1 MLALQ
6 EASVIGVADRDAQAT
21 RRPPLVNLHTA
32 AGFGNAL
39 GNLVTAF
46 PNHTPLIVTAGQQTR
61 EMLLMEPWL
70 SNIEP
75 ENFRK
80 PWVKWAYQ
88 PVRPQDV
95 PATFMRAYA
104 AAVQP
109 PASSVF
115 LSLPLDD
122 WEAPALGPAELRTV
136 ATRIAPDPS
145 RLAALAKAIDAS
157 THPALVFGAAVAH
170 GSGWA
175 QAVALAEQLDTPVCG
190 RSGVRASPVPPKRI
204 RCTSVDC
211 RSPKDRS
218 PRGWR
223 AMASSSW
230 ERRCSGIT
238 AHTCPMAPSCGK
250 LPTTAGRRRA
260 PRLAT
265 ACSRMR
271 SWRSVNSPS
280 WWPNAKGNVH
290 SRRRRNIGW
299 HHIRRAPGQSAKR
312 YLPVPFSTSQPI
324 QYLLRISV
332 QPTGF
337 ARRLAY

>member
-1 MLALQ
+1 VLALQ
-6 EASVIGVADRDAQAT
+6 EASVIGVADRYAQAT
-21 RRPPLVNLHTA
+21 RRPALVNLHTA

-46 PNHTPLIVTAGQQTR
+46 PNRTPLIVTAGQQTR

-122 WEAPALGPAELRTV
+122 WEAPALGPAEVRTV

-190 RSGVRASPVPPKRI
+190 RSGVRASPVPRNAFAVLRWIAVRQRTARREAGGPWPRRRGSAGVPVLRLI
-204 RCTSVDC
+204 PARWRQAVANY
-211 RSPKDRS
+211 RR
-218 PRGWR
+218 PRGGGARPGWR
-223 AMASSSW
+223 QRA
-230 ERRCSGIT
+230 RG
-238 AHTCPMAPSCGK
+238 CG
-250 LPTTAGRRRA
+250 
-260 PRLAT
+260 
-265 ACSRMR
+265 
-271 SWRSVNSPS
+271 
-280 WWPNAKGNVH
+280 
-290 SRRRRNIGW
+290 
-299 HHIRRAPGQSAKR
+299 PGDR
-312 YLPVPFSTSQPI
+312 
-324 QYLLRISV
+324 
-332 QPTGF
+332 
-337 ARRLAY
+337 